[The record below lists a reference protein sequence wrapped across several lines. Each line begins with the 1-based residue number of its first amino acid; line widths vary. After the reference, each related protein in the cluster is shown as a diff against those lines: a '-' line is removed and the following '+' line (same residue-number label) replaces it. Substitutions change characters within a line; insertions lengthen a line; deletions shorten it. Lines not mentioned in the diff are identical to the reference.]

1 MDTKLIRLS
10 DGATLKDSAVATE
23 KIPAGAVL
31 LNPMKHAYDPVHRR
45 LRPLSTAEQ
54 IDALTQRLASAE
66 ARLAALEAQI
76 ASDPKS
82 PA

>member
-54 IDALTQRLASAE
+54 IDALTQRLAAAE
-66 ARLAALEAQI
+66 ARIAAIEGSAKN
-76 ASDPKS
+76 P
-82 PA
+82 P